1 MVEVSLM
8 IKVLLFAQLQEESGQ
23 NEINLELAPIT
34 IKQLK
39 ELLIRD
45 YSIRTFDNVMVA
57 VNEEFAQEE
66 EVVKN
71 GDIVAFIPPVSGG

>member
-1 MVEVSLM
+1 M

-23 NEINLELAPIT
+23 DEISLELAPVT
-34 IKQLK
+34 IKELK

-57 VNEEFAQEE
+57 VNEEFANEE
-66 EVVKN
+66 DVVKS
-71 GDIVAFIPPVSGG
+71 GDTVAFIPPVSGG